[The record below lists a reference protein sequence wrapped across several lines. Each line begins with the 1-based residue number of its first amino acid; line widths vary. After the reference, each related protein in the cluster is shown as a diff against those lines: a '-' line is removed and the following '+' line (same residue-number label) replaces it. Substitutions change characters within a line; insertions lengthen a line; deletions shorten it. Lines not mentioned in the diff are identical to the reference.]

1 MRRVAAEQIFSGDDR
16 ENELAGSSGE
26 SKRRKQMKG
35 NGRVWIGTGVVMG
48 LVLVFS
54 GVASAQSAQGSQ
66 SQPAQQP
73 AQQPADKD
81 KAPANNALSLDLP
94 APVSAEE
101 DAAYKAFMDAPQGD
115 AKKKIE
121 LGEAF
126 SQKYPNSRYL
136 SPIYSVMITAYLN
149 TNQVQK
155 MEELGDKEA
164 ALNPNDVQTLA
175 ILGQTI
181 PRAISSSTPNPAL
194 ELSKAEKY
202 SKRAIEIMPTFPK
215 PANLTDAQFDSAKN
229 VTLAMA
235 HSGLGLV
242 NFRRGKFADAIPE
255 FETAIKIDPTPD
267 PVNMYLLGLS
277 NQKASHFED
286 AIAAFNKCA
295 AIESSM
301 QAQCKSNAEEAKK
314 LAATQLSA
322 PK

>member
-1 MRRVAAEQIFSGDDR
+1 
-16 ENELAGSSGE
+16 
-26 SKRRKQMKG
+26 MKG
-35 NGRVWIGTGVVMG
+35 NYKLAIGMIWG
-48 LVLVFS
+48 LLWSLS
-54 GVASAQSAQGSQ
+54 GVASAQTAQGSQ
-66 SQPAQQP
+66 SQPPAQQP

-81 KAPANNALSLDLP
+81 KPPANSSLSLDLP
-94 APVSAEE
+94 APPASAEE
-101 DAAYKAFMDAPQGD
+101 DAAYKAFTDAPVTGS
-115 AKKKIE
+115 KKKIE
-121 LGEAF
+121 LGEGF
-126 SQKYPNSRYL
+126 VQKYPNSRYL
-136 SPIYSVMITAYLN
+136 SPVYSIMVTAYLQ

-164 ALNPNDVQTLA
+164 TLNPNDVQTLA

-181 PRAISSSTPNPAL
+181 PRAISSSTPNPAA
-194 ELSKAEKY
+194 ELAKAEKY

-242 NFRRGKFADAIPE
+242 DFRRGKFSDAIPE

-277 NQKASHFED
+277 NQKASHFEE
-286 AIAAFNKCA
+286 AVAAFNKCA
-295 AIESSM
+295 AIEGGM
-301 QAQCKSNAEEAKK
+301 QAQCKNNAEEAKK
-314 LAATQLSA
+314 LASTQLSA